1 MFVMSKQVRLPKIS
15 SILHNWKIGP
25 KSDLRPFCRKA
36 FNYNIYEEF
45 GIPGKSSDNGGLT
58 VHACTCILIK
68 MP

>member
-36 FNYNIYEEF
+36 FSYKNCNVHMNNIRIEHVVWYTNT
-45 GIPGKSSDNGGLT
+45 I
-58 VHACTCILIK
+58 
-68 MP
+68 